1 MSTSQLIIKKKNP
14 PTRCEICHLAD
25 QFDPLTETCQ
35 RCYNLALPII
45 NNNDNLLQ
53 QQVEPVASQGFEKTL
68 ANLLAYS
75 FLLMIGSLSLTILF
89 GIFQMLPIALIFGA
103 ISLLA
108 GIGFVIF
115 LFIFTIYMV
124 GTILASLVQSIYH
137 SFRARS
143 Q

>member
-1 MSTSQLIIKKKNP
+1 MSSSQLIIKKKNP

-35 RCYNLALPII
+35 RCYNLALPVI
-45 NNNDNLLQ
+45 NNNNSLFQ
-53 QQVEPVASQGFEKTL
+53 QQVEPVSQGFDKSL

-108 GIGFVIF
+108 GIGFVAF
-115 LFIFTIYMV
+115 LFLFTLYMV

-143 Q
+143 

>member
-1 MSTSQLIIKKKNP
+1 MSSSQLIIKKKNP

-35 RCYNLALPII
+35 RCYNLALPVI
-45 NNNDNLLQ
+45 NNNNSLFQ
-53 QQVEPVASQGFEKTL
+53 QQIEPVSQGFDKTL

-108 GIGFVIF
+108 GIGFVAF
-115 LFIFTIYMV
+115 LLLFTLYMV